1 MGGRRNSNGFWQRTI
16 AMVIAVVTL
25 AGVTAVA
32 VDQTSNPAAAVSSNL
47 TDSQEVLRAYQH
59 VQEELQSMR
68 QTIEVNRK
76 DAEDIAARNVQALGD
91 RLNLIEQSA
100 ASQRAVELQT
110 LQSSN
115 RLMYIVIGVLALLG
129 FGIVLFAWL
138 QRRALRRFTDVV
150 QTFQLR
156 AVAASTRIGPVV
168 DANDPRLLNVLDRL
182 EKRIRGLEQT
192 NHLPLQAGEAS
203 ANGKSTVI
211 LTDASEHKA
220 AETMSPVAM
229 GGEAEPGGQTAVLLS
244 KGQSLSSVGQFEA
257 AIGCFDE
264 ILSHEPANT
273 DALIKKGMALEK
285 LQKLDDAIVCYD
297 RAIAADQTVTI
308 AYLYKGGVY
317 NRLER
322 YNEALECYEKALQTQ
337 PSSAAA

>member
-1 MGGRRNSNGFWQRTI
+1 MGGRRHSNSFLQRTI

-25 AGVTAVA
+25 AGVTAFA
-32 VDQTSNPAAAVSSNL
+32 VGQTSTLAVVASSNL
-47 TDSQEVLRAYQH
+47 TDPQEVLRAYQQ

-68 QTIEVNRK
+68 QTIEANRK
-76 DAEDIAARNVQALGD
+76 DAEDIAARNVQALGN
-91 RLNLIEQSA
+91 RLNVIEQSIG
-100 ASQRAVELQT
+100 SQRAAELQT

-115 RLMYIVIGVLALLG
+115 RLMYIVISVLALLG

-150 QTFQLR
+150 QTFQMR
-156 AVAASTRIGPVV
+156 AVAASTRVGPVV

-192 NHLPLQAGEAS
+192 NHLPLEAGKAS
-203 ANGKSTVI
+203 ANGKPAPI
-211 LTDASEHKA
+211 LTDGSEHKA
-220 AETMSPVAM
+220 AETVSPIAM

-244 KGQSLSSVGQFEA
+244 KGQSLSNVGQYEA

-285 LQKLDDAIVCYD
+285 LQKLDDAIGCYD
-297 RAIAADQTVTI
+297 QAIAADQTVTI

-337 PSSAAA
+337 PSPATA